1 MSTVSYNKP
10 LIEADRQIIVQWILN
25 NSSIAD
31 IAHVLGK
38 DKSTISKEIKLHRVR
53 KYKSSLPLNC
63 ANYKTCTHRRQYTLQ
78 YPYSSFH
85 FVTDVIVP
93 VPAMAEK
100 MPLQA

>member
-31 IAHVLGK
+31 IAHVLVK

-78 YPYSSFH
+78 YPCSVLFTCHRRDRS
-85 FVTDVIVP
+85 P
-93 VPAMAEK
+93 GAGNG
-100 MPLQA
+100 